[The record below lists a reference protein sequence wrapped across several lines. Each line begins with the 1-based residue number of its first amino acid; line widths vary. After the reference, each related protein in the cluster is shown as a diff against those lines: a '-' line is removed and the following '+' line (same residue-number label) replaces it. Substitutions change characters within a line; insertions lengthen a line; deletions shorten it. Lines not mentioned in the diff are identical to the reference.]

1 MATSNP
7 LPNPGSSSTN
17 PDLNWSQIRETI
29 SLLCLAMAQ
38 VETTLNDSSKDV
50 STLTT
55 AFTHLASDAK
65 KLGDVCRKLENP
77 EDFSSAK
84 PEILSMTDSIS
95 QEMGMAI
102 VAFQFYDRLSQKLGH
117 VNDSLAHL
125 GELIGDSS
133 RLYNPSEWLKIQ
145 NEIKTNYTME
155 CERIMFDLIMKGA
168 TIKEA
173 LELYK
178 HEFDQMDLEKDSDD
192 DTDDDIEL
200 F

>member
-1 MATSNP
+1 MATSSP
-7 LPNPGSSSTN
+7 LPNPGSSAVN

-50 STLTT
+50 SKLTT
-55 AFTHLASDAK
+55 AFTHIASDAQ
-65 KLGDVCRKLENP
+65 KLGVACTKLENP
-77 EDFSSAK
+77 DDFAAAK
-84 PEILSMTDSIS
+84 PEITSLASSIS

-117 VNDSLAHL
+117 VNDSLTHL
-125 GELIGDSS
+125 GDIISDST
-133 RLYNPSEWLKIQ
+133 RLYNPNEWLKIQ
-145 NEIKTNYTME
+145 EEIKTNYTME

-178 HEFDQMDLEKDSDD
+178 HEFNQMSLQKDNDD
-192 DTDDDIEL
+192 NTDDDIEL

>member
-1 MATSNP
+1 MVTDNS
-7 LPNPGSSSTN
+7 LTNPGSSAVN

-50 STLTT
+50 SKLTN
-55 AFTHLASDAK
+55 AFTHIASDAQ
-65 KLGDVCRKLENP
+65 KLGAACNKLGNP
-77 EDFSSAK
+77 EDFETAK
-84 PEILSMTDSIS
+84 PEIMSFAASIS

-117 VNDSLAHL
+117 VNHALSHL
-125 GELIGDSS
+125 GDLISDTS
-133 RLYNPSEWLKIQ
+133 RLYSPEEWLKIQ
-145 NEIKTNYTME
+145 EEIKSNYTME
-155 CERIMFDLIMKGA
+155 CERLMFDLIMKGA
-168 TIKEA
+168 TISEA
-173 LELYK
+173 LELYR
-178 HEFDQMDLEKDSDD
+178 HEFDQLDMQKDADD